1 MSLEQQ
7 EIRENQLYKFLL
19 ITGIILVAFNLRPA
33 ITSVGPLMST
43 IRDDLGLSN
52 WSVGLL
58 TSLPLIVFAI
68 MSPISAKLG
77 NRYSNEVVM
86 LFGLIFIIVGIA
98 TRSASTI
105 ILLFAGTL
113 LIGVGI
119 AVCNVLLPG
128 VIKDK
133 FPLKVGLMTSV
144 YSTSMGVLA
153 AAASGISFPLASNYN
168 LGWQLALLIW
178 AIPAFLAMIVWL
190 FVTKNKQGKS
200 TETQFL
206 TETNTNLWRSPLAWQ
221 IAFYMGFQ
229 SFQFY
234 VVVTW
239 LPEILHSTGMTM
251 ETAGWMLSFTQF
263 IGIPASFIVPVLAG
277 KFASQ
282 RILVVIMGA
291 FSVLGYSGLLLGTNY
306 VTMLISIIFIGIAL
320 SGTFS
325 LALTFLGLRA
335 KTAKQSSAL
344 SGMAQAFG
352 YILAAVG
359 PIFIGYLFDL
369 TKAWTTPIVT
379 LIITSILVIVVGLGA
394 GRNKYV

>member
-1 MSLEQQ
+1 
-7 EIRENQLYKFLL
+7 
-19 ITGIILVAFNLRPA
+19 
-33 ITSVGPLMST
+33 
-43 IRDDLGLSN
+43 
-52 WSVGLL
+52 
-58 TSLPLIVFAI
+58 
-68 MSPISAKLG
+68 
-77 NRYSNEVVM
+77 NEVVM

-229 SFQFY
+229 
-234 VVVTW
+234 
-239 LPEILHSTGMTM
+239 
-251 ETAGWMLSFTQF
+251 
-263 IGIPASFIVPVLAG
+263 
-277 KFASQ
+277 
-282 RILVVIMGA
+282 
-291 FSVLGYSGLLLGTNY
+291 
-306 VTMLISIIFIGIAL
+306 
-320 SGTFS
+320 
-325 LALTFLGLRA
+325 
-335 KTAKQSSAL
+335 
-344 SGMAQAFG
+344 
-352 YILAAVG
+352 
-359 PIFIGYLFDL
+359 
-369 TKAWTTPIVT
+369 
-379 LIITSILVIVVGLGA
+379 
-394 GRNKYV
+394 